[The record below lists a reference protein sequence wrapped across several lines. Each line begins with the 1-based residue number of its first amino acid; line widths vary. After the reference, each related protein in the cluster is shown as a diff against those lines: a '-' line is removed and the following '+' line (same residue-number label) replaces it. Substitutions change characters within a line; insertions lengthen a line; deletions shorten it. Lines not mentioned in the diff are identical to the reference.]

1 MTPEMNLAEIFAIH
15 NPLDKECLKE
25 VEQAASLARTAL
37 SFKISSHSR
46 HVLFYSESST
56 DGERL

>member
-25 VEQAASLARTAL
+25 VEQAAS
-37 SFKISSHSR
+37 
-46 HVLFYSESST
+46 
-56 DGERL
+56 